1 MKIGF
6 HSGAFFNEPLT
17 EIIPRLSALGYD
29 GIELNAQDFHM
40 AGAHVT
46 PQLSTKGRA
55 DIRHLARDHGMEISS
70 ISAHNFSGTCLV
82 DTDQRERQRHLD
94 YINGCVDMATDV
106 GTGVV
111 HILAGHLPDGVSKE
125 RAWAGLLENLA
136 TCIHY
141 AEERDVALGLEAV
154 VGSIV
159 ATVSDLSRLLADLG
173 EDKLYVNF
181 DPTHFFIAD
190 EDPAEGVKTV
200 GSRIVHVHV
209 KDAKKI
215 PAGFE
220 FPPLPEGAMRLIT
233 KFEYLRLGKGVI
245 DFGALLSALRE
256 VGYDGFLSMEYEG
269 IFFGYM
275 EDPWEVA
282 VQTKSFL
289 DNVLS

>member
-6 HSGAFFNEPLT
+6 HSGAFFKHPLT
-17 EIIPRLSALGYD
+17 EIIPRLATLGYD
-29 GIELNAQDFHM
+29 GIELNAQTFPIAD
-40 AGAHVT
+40 AHVT
-46 PQLSTKGRA
+46 PQTSTKERA
-55 DIRHLARDHGMEISS
+55 EIRNLARDHGMEISS
-70 ISAHNFSGTCLV
+70 ISAHNFDQTCLV
-82 DTDQRERQRHLD
+82 DTDQREIQRQLD
-94 YINGCVDMATDV
+94 YIKGCVDLATDV

-111 HILAGHLPDGVSKE
+111 HILVGQPAEGVSKE
-125 RAWAGLLENLA
+125 RNWARLLENLA

-154 VGSIV
+154 VGSTV

-181 DPTHFFIAD
+181 DPSHLVIAD
-190 EDPAEGVKTV
+190 EDPAEGVKTM

-220 FPPLPEGAMRLIT
+220 FPPLPEGTIRLT
-233 KFEYLRLGKGVI
+233 TEFEYLRLGKGFI
-245 DFGALLSALRE
+245 DFGAFVGALRE

-269 IFFGYM
+269 VFYGYM

>member
-6 HSGAFFNEPLT
+6 HSGAFFKHPLT
-17 EIIPRLSALGYD
+17 EIIPRLATLGYD
-29 GIELNAQDFHM
+29 GIELNAQALHM
-40 AGAHVT
+40 AEAHVT
-46 PQLSTKGRA
+46 PQTSTKERA
-55 DIRHLARDHGMEISS
+55 EIRNLARDHGMEISS
-70 ISAHNFSGTCLV
+70 ISAHNFDQTCLV
-82 DTDQRERQRHLD
+82 DTDQREIQRQLD
-94 YINGCVDMATDV
+94 YIKGCVDLATDV

-111 HILAGHLPDGVSKE
+111 HILVGQPAEGVSKE
-125 RAWAGLLENLA
+125 RNWARLLENLA

-154 VGSIV
+154 VGSTV

-181 DPTHFFIAD
+181 DPSHLVIAD
-190 EDPAEGVKTV
+190 EDPAEGVKTM

-220 FPPLPEGAMRLIT
+220 FPPLPEGTIRLT
-233 KFEYLRLGKGVI
+233 TEFEYLRLGKGFI
-245 DFGALLSALRE
+245 DFGAFVGALRE
-256 VGYDGFLSMEYEG
+256 VGYDGFVSMEYEG
-269 IFFGYM
+269 FFFGYM